1 MGDDIELVQNFMVK
15 EVIFNIGNYNKLEK
29 KLIKVLNEKKIK
41 YQRGAKYLDI
51 KNNKLY
57 FLNTC

>member
-1 MGDDIELVQNFMVK
+1 MGDEIDLVQNFMVK

-41 YQRGAKYLDI
+41 YQRGAKLW
-51 KNNKLY
+51 KLKK
-57 FLNTC
+57 